1 MDNSKDPMETG
12 VYPMP
17 DFDAPSAH
25 ETLILQNMAL
35 ILTGRF
41 VGKIMP
47 YIKPA
52 PGSSHID
59 VFVTLIAD
67 VLKVAAMSMEMSKP
81 TPDAPKEFG
90 VCLENAS
97 NRITELLQNGLTPE
111 AKAELEA
118 NMVSLTQFGVAA
130 DMLDMMD
137 KLFPKPPR

>member
-35 ILTGRF
+35 MLTGRF

-47 YIKPA
+47 YIKPV
-52 PGSSHID
+52 PGASHVD

-81 TPDAPKEFG
+81 SPDAPKEFG
-90 VCLENAS
+90 ECLESAS
-97 NRITELLQNGLTPE
+97 HRITELLQSGLTPE

-118 NMVSLTQFGVAA
+118 NMVSLTQFGAVADMM
-130 DMLDMMD
+130 DMLDS
-137 KLFPKPPR
+137 LFPKPPR